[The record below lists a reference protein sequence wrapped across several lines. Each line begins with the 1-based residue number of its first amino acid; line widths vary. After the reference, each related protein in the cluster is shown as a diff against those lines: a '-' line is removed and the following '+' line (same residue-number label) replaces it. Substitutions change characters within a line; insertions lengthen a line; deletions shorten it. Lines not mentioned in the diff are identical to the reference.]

1 MLGKYLKLNGVQ
13 LPNPQKW
20 KESHDVVEN
29 SKETE
34 AGTTATIIT
43 RYDKLS
49 VSVSYQCSSAFA
61 NQLYALS
68 IKDTLTMQLKGD
80 TKESRTVMIRD
91 FEKSLES
98 GSERTARTDGLWN
111 ISFTIE
117 EI

>member
-1 MLGKYLKLNGVQ
+1 MLGKYLTLNGVQ
-13 LPNPQKW
+13 LSNPQKW
-20 KESHDVVEN
+20 KESHDVIEN

-49 VSVSYQCSSAFA
+49 VSVSYQCSSALV

-111 ISFTIE
+111 VSFTIE

>member
-1 MLGKYLKLNGVQ
+1 MLGKYITLNGVQ

-43 RYDKLS
+43 RY
-49 VSVSYQCSSAFA
+49 QCSSAFA
-61 NQLYALS
+61 NQLYSLS

-98 GSERTARTDGLWN
+98 GSERTAGTDGLWN
-111 ISFTIE
+111 VSFSIQ